1 MSKIVPHKWS
11 KLVQTN
17 LNVINLVETC
27 FNWSLLFK
35 LDKSWTSSNLSQLV
49 SFQFIL
55 YTTTISTISILRVF
69 WGPLPNSICW
79 TTFYFQNI
87 VVLNIVQG
95 SVLITITEF
104 SFVCLYRSMP
114 TMDDNFWTFYLVAI
128 TSLNSILVASS
139 FTCLL
144 SRPVVYQVSELIFK
158 HVVKVQKL
166 SNLDSL
172 MKFS

>member
-17 LNVINLVETC
+17 SNMINLVETC
-27 FNWSLLFK
+27 FILYLLFK
-35 LDKSWTSSNLSQLV
+35 LDESWTCSNLSQLI

-55 YTTTISTISILRVF
+55 YTTTSCEISILRAF

-79 TTFYFQNI
+79 TNSYFQKI
-87 VVLNIVQG
+87 VYLNLLQVAL
-95 SVLITITEF
+95 LITITEF
-104 SFVCLYRSMP
+104 TFSCLYRSMP
-114 TMDDNFWTFYLVAI
+114 TMDDDFCTFFLVGI

-139 FTCLL
+139 IKFLNF
-144 SRPVVYQVSELIFK
+144 RPYLQDVSLNIWSK
-158 HVVKVQKL
+158 LKKL